1 MSEVCGAP
9 QRLDYTL
16 SDREFTVI
24 QLPRNQNK
32 QKSDR
37 RSSGITKCPRVS
49 GWPAQLRWHDWMDRP
64 SKCENVAK
72 VKALTPA
79 EGR

>member
-1 MSEVCGAP
+1 MSEVCG
-9 QRLDYTL
+9 LL
-16 SDREFTVI
+16 SGLASTNSTREFTVI

-49 GWPAQLRWHDWMDRP
+49 GWPAQLRWRDWMDRP